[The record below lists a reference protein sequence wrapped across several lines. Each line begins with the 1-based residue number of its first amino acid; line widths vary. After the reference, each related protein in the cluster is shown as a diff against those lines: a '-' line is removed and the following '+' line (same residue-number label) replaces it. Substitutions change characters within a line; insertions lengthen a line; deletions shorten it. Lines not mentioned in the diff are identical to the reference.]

1 MNAERVL
8 ADAFADH
15 EHLAPD
21 AASVLAEI
29 QHRLP
34 GHTRRSHV
42 RSLAAI
48 GTALAVV
55 AIAVGTT
62 LVVNGIHPA
71 TPAKP
76 STPAHVLTLTDRV
89 GRLGTPIG
97 GRFVDRQHGFVAL
110 LRCTYSTLSPA
121 ESVDPRFQDT
131 CQDVLESTSDGGATF
146 QRRTLPIKVGF
157 GSGAR
162 LIVFDATHLAV
173 TQVALNGTIAGRPQ
187 NAPEGRWISSDAGST
202 WIKVGLQPGPPV
214 SEVPAGAQLLSYQD
228 DQIGPP
234 AVMTPDGVIHL
245 LTPTGP
251 LAASLAS
258 GPSYPW
264 YALTQAGGSYFF
276 YQFGTSDHPAPN
288 AGLLVSRDRGRTW
301 QTVHLPPG
309 VAYPSVIGS
318 DGSWTYAVANP
329 ASADQSTTFIAS
341 KDGGRTWKRVTLPKT
356 QPVDGQGFGVAPAG
370 GVLFDDGSHLWHAD
384 SAGAFT
390 RLPDTVVTKNLAG
403 LGPVMVA
410 IRVAHESD
418 ITLATSNDGI
428 HWTNATIG

>member
-21 AASVLAEI
+21 AASVLADI
-29 QHRLP
+29 QHRLTGTP
-34 GHTRRSHV
+34 HRSHV

-48 GTALAVV
+48 GTAVAVV

-62 LVVNGIHPA
+62 VVVKGVHPTA
-71 TPAKP
+71 PAKP
-76 STPAHVLTLTDRV
+76 STPAHVLTLTDKV
-89 GRLGTPIG
+89 GRFGTPIG

-110 LRCTYSTLSPA
+110 QRCTYSTISPA
-121 ESVDPRFQDT
+121 ESVDPRFQDI

-157 GSGAR
+157 ESYAR
-162 LIVFDATHLAV
+162 LVVFDATHLAV
-173 TQVALNGTIAGRPQ
+173 TQAAVGGTNGGKPVNI
-187 NAPEGRWISSDAGST
+187 PETRWISSDAGST
-202 WIKVGLQPGPPV
+202 WTKVSLQPGHPV
-214 SEVPAGAQLLSYQD
+214 SQVPAGAQLLSDQD
-228 DQIGPP
+228 NQIGPP
-234 AVMTPDGVIHL
+234 AVMTADGVIHP
-245 LTPTGP
+245 LTPTGHS
-251 LAASLAS
+251 AASLAS

-276 YQFGTSDHPAPN
+276 YQSGTDDHPAPN

-301 QTVHLPPG
+301 QTVHLPSG

-318 DGSWTYAVANP
+318 DGPWTYAI
-329 ASADQSTTFIAS
+329 ASTSAHQSMTFIAS
-341 KDGGRTWKRVTLPKT
+341 TDGGRTWKRVTLAKT

-370 GVLFDDGSHLWHAD
+370 GVLFDDGSHLWRAD
-384 SAGAFT
+384 GAGSFT

-410 IRVAHESD
+410 IRIAHGSD
-418 ITLATSNDGI
+418 ITLATSTDGI

>member
-21 AASVLAEI
+21 AASVLTEI
-29 QHRLP
+29 QHRLA
-34 GHTRRSHV
+34 GHPHRSHV

-48 GTALAVV
+48 GTAVAVV

-62 LVVNGIHPA
+62 LVVNGVHSA
-71 TPAKP
+71 APAKR
-76 STPAHVLTLTDRV
+76 SAPAHVLTLTDKV
-89 GRLGTPIG
+89 GRFGTPIG

-110 LRCTYSTLSPA
+110 ERCTYSTISPA
-121 ESVDPRFQDT
+121 ESVDPSFPLS
-131 CQDVLESTSDGGATF
+131 CESVLESTSDGGATF
-146 QRRTLPIKVGF
+146 QRRTLPTSIGY
-157 GSGAR
+157 GDAAR
-162 LIVFDATHLAV
+162 LVVFDATHLAV
-173 TQVALNGTIAGRPQ
+173 TQAAGSDTTGKKTV
-187 NAPEGRWISSDAGST
+187 NWPETRWISSDAGST
-202 WIKVGLQPGPPV
+202 WTKVSLQPGLPV
-214 SEVPAGAQLLSYQD
+214 SEVPVGAQLLSYQD
-228 DQIGPP
+228 NQIGPP
-234 AVMTPDGVIHL
+234 AVMTPDGVIHP

-301 QTVHLPPG
+301 HTVHLPSG

-318 DGSWTYAVANP
+318 DGSWTYAMAYP
-329 ASADQSTTFIAS
+329 ASADQSMTFIAS
-341 KDGGRTWKRVTLPKT
+341 HDGGRTWKRVTLSKT
-356 QPVDGQGFGVAPAG
+356 QPVDGMGWGVTPAG

-384 SAGAFT
+384 GAGTFT
-390 RLPDTVVTKNLAG
+390 RLRDTVVTKNLAG

-410 IRVAHESD
+410 IRVAHGND
-418 ITLATSNDGI
+418 ITLATSTDGM
-428 HWTNATIG
+428 HWKNATIR